1 MKEKNKLKEE
11 KKLIIKFDASL
22 YDKVAVLKTCY
33 IFQDRCHTKTET
45 EKNSSIKVI
54 LTPKKES
61 ADLQQIEN
69 QFWDELIDQ
78 QVRYEND
85 NLFSDIRRLI
95 VEQAFRPV
103 SFADLKNKIKKH
115 AI

>member
-1 MKEKNKLKEE
+1 MKENSTVKEE
-11 KKLIIKFDASL
+11 KKLIIKFDVSL
-22 YDKVAVLKTCY
+22 YNKVAVLKTCY
-33 IFQDRCHTKTET
+33 VFQDRCYTKVET
-45 EKNSSIKVI
+45 EKDSGTKVI

-61 ADLQQIEN
+61 VNLQQIEN

-78 QVRYEND
+78 QIRYEND

-95 VEQAFRPV
+95 IEQAFRPI
-103 SFADLKNKIKKH
+103 SFTDLKSKIKKH